1 MSLARRSTQA
11 RLLITLLLLIGYVA
25 ALRASEPI
33 HVYYRSARK
42 SLADAPIC
50 AGIPLAYFVPAAP
63 ELCEG
68 GYFVGQYLDCQP
80 TDDLKE

>member
-1 MSLARRSTQA
+1 MSLARRSTHA

-42 SLADAPIC
+42 SLADALSARVYRWRISCLPRRSFAK
-50 AGIPLAYFVPAAP
+50 AGISWANIWIVSRR
-63 ELCEG
+63 
-68 GYFVGQYLDCQP
+68 
-80 TDDLKE
+80 TI